1 MECALWDI
9 LLFKGLATASIQ
21 KMDILKSFKKLVLI
35 WNYGR
40 FQNSVLKIAISIINE
55 DIIIQIWNNLYLI

>member
-1 MECALWDI
+1 MECTLWDI

-21 KMDILKSFKKLVLI
+21 KMDILKSFKELVLI
-35 WNYGR
+35 WNYGK
-40 FQNSVLKIAISIINE
+40 FQNFVLKIAISIINE